1 MTEAIAS
8 SAPLGKITHRTG
20 RHCGSSAIR
29 DLIEYHGTPLTE
41 AMCFG
46 LGAGLGITYLELP
59 DSPIPFMTHV
69 RSLGY
74 EARVFENLGVPFAWS
89 TYDSPDEATLALEE
103 LLDAG
108 RPALL
113 LTDIFHLPYFGSRT
127 HFPGHAIMA
136 WQRIPSAASVLVTDT
151 DRPHTIPVERDALT
165 RARFSSQL
173 PFVHNGDLFAPKSID
188 PDVSPERIADAIR
201 QNAALLLTNDPHS
214 GLRAL
219 DTWISDLPRWETTGD
234 WRWTTRFAYQVIE
247 KRGTGGG
254 GFREMYAEFLVDA
267 SRNDN
272 RIRSHQLPTL
282 MGECA
287 QQWTRLATELKSSS
301 ESEYFPALKIANAIA
316 DVQSAEQRYIESAL
330 AY

>member
-1 MTEAIAS
+1 MTADIDLVA
-8 SAPLGKITHRTG
+8 AADKITHRPG
-20 RHCGSSAIR
+20 RHCASSAIR
-29 DLIEYHGTPLTE
+29 DLFEFHGTHLTE

-59 DSPIPFMTHV
+59 DAPVPFMTHV

-74 EARVFENLGVPFAWS
+74 ENRVFENVGVPFEWS
-89 TYDSPDEATLALEE
+89 SYRSSDEAKRALEE

-136 WQRIPSAASVLVTDT
+136 WQRLPLAASVLVTDT
-151 DRPHTIPVERDALT
+151 EKQHPIAVECAALT
-165 RARFSSQL
+165 RARFSRQP
-173 PFVHNGDLFAPKSID
+173 PFIHSGDLFAPKSID
-188 PDVSPERIADAIR
+188 ADVSPERIADAIR
-201 QNAALLLTNDPHS
+201 QNAELLLAGGPRS
-214 GLRAL
+214 GLQAL
-219 DTWISDLPRWETTGD
+219 DSWINDLARWESTGD

-254 GFREMYAEFLVDA
+254 GFRQMYAEFLVEA
-267 SRNDN
+267 SRNDE
-272 RIRSHQLPTL
+272 RIRSHRLPTL

-287 QQWTRLATELKSSS
+287 KQWTELAMQLKSAS
-301 ESEYFPALKIANAIA
+301 ESESFPSIQISTAIV
-316 DVQSAEQRYIESAL
+316 DVQHAEQRYIESAL

>member
-1 MTEAIAS
+1 MTTDFTAV
-8 SAPLGKITHRTG
+8 APVSRITHRPG
-20 RHCGSSAIR
+20 RHCASSAIR
-29 DLIEYHGTPLTE
+29 DLIEFHGTTLTE

-59 DSPIPFMTHV
+59 DAPVPFMTHV

-74 EARVFENLGVPFAWS
+74 EKRVFENLGVPFAWS
-89 TYDSPDEATLALEE
+89 TYRSPDEAALALEE

-136 WQRIPSAASVLVTDT
+136 WQRIPSASTVLVTDT
-151 DRPHTIPVERDALT
+151 DRPHPVPVEGDALT
-165 RARFSSQL
+165 RARFSSQP
-173 PFVHNGDLFAPKSID
+173 PFVHDGDLFAPRSMD

-201 QNAALLLTNDPHS
+201 QNAELLLTGDPRS
-214 GLRAL
+214 GLSAL
-219 DTWISDLPRWETTGD
+219 DTWINDLPRWQTTGD

-254 GFREMYAEFLVDA
+254 GFRTMYAEFLADA
-267 SRNDN
+267 SRNDK
-272 RIRSHQLPTL
+272 RIRSYQLQTL

-287 QQWTRLATELKSSS
+287 QQWTALAMQLKSAS
-301 ESEYFPALKIANAIA
+301 ESESFPSLRIASAIV
-316 DVQSAEQRYIESAL
+316 DVQHAEQRYIESAL

>member
-1 MTEAIAS
+1 VTTDISRIAAID
-8 SAPLGKITHRTG
+8 KITHRPG
-20 RHCGSSAIR
+20 RHCASSAIR
-29 DLIEYHGTPLTE
+29 DLIEFHGTHLTE

-59 DSPIPFMTHV
+59 DAPVPFMTHV

-74 EARVFENLGVPFAWS
+74 EKRVFENLGVPFAWS
-89 TYDSPDEATLALEE
+89 TYRSPDEAAQALDE

-151 DRPHTIPVERDALT
+151 DRPHPVSVEREALA
-165 RARFSSQL
+165 RARFSYQS
-173 PFVHNGDLFAPKSID
+173 PFVHHGDLFAPESIA
-188 PDVSPERIADAIR
+188 PDVSPERISDAIR
-201 QNAALLLTNDPHS
+201 ENAALLLTGDPHS

-219 DTWISDLPRWETTGD
+219 DTWINDLPRWETTGD

-254 GFREMYAEFLVDA
+254 GFRQMYAEFLADA
-267 SRNDN
+267 SLTDK
-272 RIRSHQLPTL
+272 RIRSHQLPML

-287 QQWTRLATELKSSS
+287 QQWTELAMQLKSAS
-301 ESEYFPALKIANAIA
+301 ESEHFPSLRIANAII
-316 DVQSAEQRYIESAL
+316 DVQHAEQRYIESAL